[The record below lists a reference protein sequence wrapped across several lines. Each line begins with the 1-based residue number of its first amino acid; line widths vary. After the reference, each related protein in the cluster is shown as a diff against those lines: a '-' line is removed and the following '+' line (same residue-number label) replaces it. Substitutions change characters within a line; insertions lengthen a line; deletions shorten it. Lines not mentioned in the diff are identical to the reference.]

1 MRRSTQPPRPDWQ
14 RRCEELGFSF
24 HSVGGCYWE
33 ETACYVF
40 SGEEIDTLESVAE
53 ELHRLCLEACE
64 HIVRKGR
71 YRELAVPDA
80 FSEYVG
86 DSWKRRDASI
96 FGRFD
101 LAWDGKG
108 PPKLLEYNADTPTA
122 LIEASVVQ
130 WFWLEDRKRLEST
143 ASGAISG
150 SADQFNS
157 LHEKLIERWRNMN
170 GALGAKTLYFACVRD
185 HEEDYCNTQ
194 YLRDTAVQGGLATQ
208 FIFIEDI
215 GWSEDAGCFVDLAG
229 NAVEAL
235 FKLYP
240 WEWLAREKFG
250 PHIPERACS
259 WIEPPWKM
267 LLSNKA
273 LLAILWELF
282 PEHPNLLPCYLDA
295 GALSG
300 SDYVRKPILAR
311 EGANI
316 SFRRAGGALVTGGT
330 YGAEGYVFQKYAP
343 LAHFERNYAVIG
355 AWIVGERAAGI
366 GIREDDS
373 PITKNTSRFVPHYFE

>member
-1 MRRSTQPPRPDWQ
+1 MRRINQAPRPDWQ

-24 HSVGGCYWE
+24 HSVGGRYWE

-40 SGEEIDTLESVAE
+40 SVEEIDILESATE

-64 HIVRKGR
+64 HVVRKRR
-71 YRELAVPDA
+71 YAELAIPET
-80 FSEYVG
+80 FSPYVA
-86 DSWKRRDASI
+86 DSWARRDPSV

-101 LAWDGKG
+101 LAWDGNG
-108 PPKLLEYNADTPTA
+108 PPRLLEYNADTPTA
-122 LIEASVVQ
+122 LIEASVAQ
-130 WFWLEDRKRLEST
+130 WFWLEDRKRQESA
-143 ASGAISG
+143 ASGAIG
-150 SADQFNS
+150 ENADQFNS
-157 LHEKLIERWRNMN
+157 LHEKLIERWQSVHGRS
-170 GALGAKTLYFACVRD
+170 GQPTLYFACIRD
-185 HEEDYCNTQ
+185 HDEDYGNTN
-194 YLRDTAVQGGLATQ
+194 YLRDTAIQAGLPTR

-215 GWSEDAGCFVDLAG
+215 GWSEDARCFVDPEG
-229 NAVEAL
+229 NAIEAL

-250 PHIPERACS
+250 PHIPERTCS

-295 GALSG
+295 GALG
-300 SDYVRKPILAR
+300 ASDYVRKPILAR
-311 EGANI
+311 EGANV
-316 SFRRAGGALVTGGT
+316 SLRRSGGALMTGGT

-343 LAHFERNYAVIG
+343 LAHFEENYAVIG

>member
-24 HSVGGCYWE
+24 HSVGGRYWE
-33 ETACYVF
+33 ETACYIF
-40 SGEEIDTLESVAE
+40 SGEEIDTLESAAG

-64 HIVRKGR
+64 HVVRKRR
-71 YRELAVPDA
+71 YAELAIPET
-80 FSEYVG
+80 FSAYVA
-86 DSWKRRDASI
+86 DSWARRDPSV

-143 ASGAISG
+143 ASGAISE

-170 GALGAKTLYFACVRD
+170 GALGPRTLYFACVRD

-229 NAVEAL
+229 DAVETL

-250 PHIPERACS
+250 PHIPERTCS

-300 SDYVRKPILAR
+300 ADYVRKPILAR
-311 EGANI
+311 EGANV
-316 SFRRAGGALVTGGT
+316 SLRRAGGALMTGGT

-343 LAHFERNYAVIG
+343 LAHFEGNYAVIG